1 MRRSHP
7 VRRGLS
13 LALAVVIAW
22 TAVPWP
28 APVEAGS
35 QRLPLTQ
42 GFKGKLPI
50 QELSEEEAIGHA
62 LNRLGFGPRPGDVE
76 RVRAMGL
83 EGWIKRQ
90 LQPETLDDSRVMARL
105 ERYPTLTMSASE
117 LLRAFPQPQPAARR
131 PGQDPA
137 ERRRERERSAAGV
150 RPSEMENERQGEL
163 QGERQGERQ
172 ERKGETGT
180 APPAP
185 GEQRELLRRR
195 LLDGD
200 PDRRMRLAEL
210 TGPRR
215 VIGEL
220 AAAKFTRAI
229 YSERQ
234 LHEVMVDFWFNHFNV
249 FANKGADR
257 WLVSSYERD
266 AIRPQALGTFRDLL
280 GATAKS
286 PAMLFYLDNWLSA
299 DPQAAERLQNEMSQR
314 RQNFRRRF
322 GNNPAIRERL
332 RQRDPSAAERQQSRP
347 AGRRRSGL
355 NENYAREL
363 MELHTLGVDGGYT
376 QADVIQVARAFTGWT
391 LRQPRRHPEFYF
403 EARLHDPN
411 PKVVLGK
418 KIAAGGIKDGEAVLD
433 LLARHPST
441 ARFISTKL
449 AERFVSDRPP
459 ESLIDRMAKTFRETG
474 GDIRAVLRTMIYSPE
489 FWARE
494 AYRAKIKTPFEL
506 VASAARALGAE
517 VNEPLPLAF
526 WTARIGQPLYLC
538 VTPNGY
544 ASQSAAWVN
553 SGALLNRLNF
563 GLALAGNRLPG
574 ARVNFSALV
583 SEEAGS
589 DPRKALA
596 GFLQA
601 FVGGDASE
609 QTRRTLENKLDDPQI
624 RRGAFDDSVG
634 AADLGMIAG
643 LVLGSPEFQR
653 R

>member
-22 TAVPWP
+22 TAVRWP

-35 QRLPLTQ
+35 QRLPLPQ
-42 GFKGKLPI
+42 GMKGKLPI

-83 EGWIKRQ
+83 ERWIERQ

-117 LLRAFPQPQPAARR
+117 LLRAFPQPQQ
-131 PGQDPA
+131 PGPDPA

-150 RPSEMENERQGEL
+150 RPSEMENEMQGEM
-163 QGERQGERQ
+163 Q
-172 ERKGETGT
+172 EREGETGT

-195 LLDGD
+195 LLHGD

-215 VIGEL
+215 VIAEL
-220 AAAKFTRAI
+220 AAAKLARAI

-266 AIRPQALGTFRDLL
+266 AIRPRALGKFRDLL

-332 RQRDPSAAERQQSRP
+332 RQQNPGAAERQQSRP

-376 QADVIQVARAFTGWT
+376 QEDVIQVARAFTGWT

-411 PKVVLGK
+411 PKVVLGQ
-418 KIAAGGIKDGEAVLD
+418 KIAAGGSKDGEAVLD

-441 ARFISTKL
+441 ARFLSAKL
-449 AERFVSDRPP
+449 AERFVSDEPP
-459 ESLIDRMAKTFRETG
+459 ESLIDRMAKTFR
-474 GDIRAVLRTMIYSPE
+474 
-489 FWARE
+489 
-494 AYRAKIKTPFEL
+494 
-506 VASAARALGAE
+506 
-517 VNEPLPLAF
+517 
-526 WTARIGQPLYLC
+526 
-538 VTPNGY
+538 
-544 ASQSAAWVN
+544 
-553 SGALLNRLNF
+553 
-563 GLALAGNRLPG
+563 
-574 ARVNFSALV
+574 
-583 SEEAGS
+583 
-589 DPRKALA
+589 
-596 GFLQA
+596 
-601 FVGGDASE
+601 
-609 QTRRTLENKLDDPQI
+609 
-624 RRGAFDDSVG
+624 
-634 AADLGMIAG
+634 
-643 LVLGSPEFQR
+643 
-653 R
+653 

>member
-42 GFKGKLPI
+42 GISGKLPI

-249 FANKGADR
+249 FAIRSINDSGG
-257 WLVSSYERD
+257 SSETNR
-266 AIRPQALGTFRDLL
+266 
-280 GATAKS
+280 
-286 PAMLFYLDNWLSA
+286 SA
-299 DPQAAERLQNEMSQR
+299 S
-314 RQNFRRRF
+314 
-322 GNNPAIRERL
+322 
-332 RQRDPSAAERQQSRP
+332 
-347 AGRRRSGL
+347 
-355 NENYAREL
+355 
-363 MELHTLGVDGGYT
+363 
-376 QADVIQVARAFTGWT
+376 
-391 LRQPRRHPEFYF
+391 
-403 EARLHDPN
+403 
-411 PKVVLGK
+411 
-418 KIAAGGIKDGEAVLD
+418 
-433 LLARHPST
+433 
-441 ARFISTKL
+441 L
-449 AERFVSDRPP
+449 AERN
-459 ESLIDRMAKTFRETG
+459 
-474 GDIRAVLRTMIYSPE
+474 RAVLGCRASRSSTASPS
-489 FWARE
+489 FIPPASIFFPSAIFGCVSCRRE
-494 AYRAKIKTPFEL
+494 SK
-506 VASAARALGAE
+506 
-517 VNEPLPLAF
+517 
-526 WTARIGQPLYLC
+526 
-538 VTPNGY
+538 
-544 ASQSAAWVN
+544 VN
-553 SGALLNRLNF
+553 SG
-563 GLALAGNRLPG
+563 
-574 ARVNFSALV
+574 S
-583 SEEAGS
+583 
-589 DPRKALA
+589 
-596 GFLQA
+596 
-601 FVGGDASE
+601 
-609 QTRRTLENKLDDPQI
+609 
-624 RRGAFDDSVG
+624 RRGAWSVQP
-634 AADLGMIAG
+634 
-643 LVLGSPEFQR
+643 VKQR
-653 R
+653 ATSMTSSCV